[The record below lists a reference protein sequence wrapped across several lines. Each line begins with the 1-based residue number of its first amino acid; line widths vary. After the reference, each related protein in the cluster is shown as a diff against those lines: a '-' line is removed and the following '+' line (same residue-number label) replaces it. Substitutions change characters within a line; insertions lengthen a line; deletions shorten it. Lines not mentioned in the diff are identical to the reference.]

1 MLISDIIAAARQYTQ
16 ITGSTWFSGVD
27 EFRSVNRA
35 YRDIYEKILD
45 SNDEFFIKEIT
56 IPVSSL
62 TLVRDRIYSYQLP
75 ADWHRLRKL
84 AAVIPTGERQF
95 ERLDVQ
101 DIQRHEGYRYFGDTI
116 RITFD
121 GPYTDLRMEYYPTP
135 TVFTNVAESVVYPP
149 QLEPLIIAYQIA
161 MDITKAQNGDATKH
175 AEEYQR
181 LWARFEHASARR
193 DNFKYSRVANVYRS
207 TYPGW

>member
-1 MLISDIIAAARQYTQ
+1 MTIAEIIAAARQYTQ
-16 ITGSTWFSGVD
+16 ITGSTWFTATD
-27 EFRSVNRA
+27 ELRSVNRA

-45 SNDEFFIKEIT
+45 SNDEFFITEIT
-56 IPVSSL
+56 VPVSTM
-62 TLVRDRIYSYQLP
+62 TLIRDNTYSYNLP

-84 AAVIPTGERQF
+84 SAVLPQGEKQL
-95 ERLDVQ
+95 ERLDPQ
-101 DIQRHEGYRYFGDTI
+101 EIQRYEGYRFFGNTL
-116 RITFD
+116 RITFQD
-121 GPYTDLRMEYYPTP
+121 NYDDFRLEYYPSPVEYTLP
-135 TVFTNVAESVVYPP
+135 AETVVYPP

-181 LWARFEHASARR
+181 LWMRFENATKKR
-193 DNFKYSRVANVYRS
+193 DNFRYPRIANVYRS